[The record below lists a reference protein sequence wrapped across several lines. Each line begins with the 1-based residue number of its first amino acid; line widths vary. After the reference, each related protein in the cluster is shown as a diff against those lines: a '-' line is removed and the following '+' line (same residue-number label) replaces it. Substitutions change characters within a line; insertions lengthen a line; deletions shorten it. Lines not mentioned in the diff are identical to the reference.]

1 MSLTM
6 GVLMTAGGA
15 YAFFKKGSKASLI
28 GGAGTGALFFLSA
41 GLLNAGQNRNG
52 HMVALASSVAL
63 VAGMAPRAYAS
74 KKFMPAGLVATW
86 GYFRQHTKAK
96 RLSSGGESRE
106 LGGEHHGA
114 NAGQEGCQG

>member
-74 KKFMPAGLVATW
+74 KKFMPAGLVATL
-86 GYFRQHTKAK
+86 GL
-96 RLSSGGESRE
+96 LSSAYQGKKTIEWWGES
-106 LGGEHHGA
+106 
-114 NAGQEGCQG
+114 